1 MLPEP
6 VPVPEPEVD
15 PICEELTVSVKG
27 HGIDE
32 GGVAE
37 VLLQGGAA
45 VAGVF
50 QDGPGSSL

>member
-1 MLPEP
+1 MIGSC
-6 VPVPEPEVD
+6 VFQGKKMF
-15 PICEELTVSVKG
+15 VSECLFT
-27 HGIDE
+27 IDA